1 MKKVNIHP
9 FAIEELACK
18 LVELDYNEIGVDTT
32 LIEDELDDKFD
43 VDLDE
48 LKELVDHLI
57 PLIQIGRSPL
67 TDTIYKGF
75 GEDGV
80 MIVKAEV

>member
-1 MKKVNIHP
+1 MKQVNIHP
-9 FAIEELACK
+9 HAIEELACK
-18 LVELDYNEIGVDTT
+18 LIGIDYEEIGVDTS
-32 LIEDELDDKFD
+32 LIEEELDEKFD

-48 LKELVDHLI
+48 LKVLIDHLI

-67 TDTIYKGF
+67 TDILYKGF
-75 GEDGV
+75 GDNGV